1 MLDTAVFR
9 AAVAAAVVSGSG
21 VAMVQTMAEDAPK
34 PQETAQEARTERPA
48 RSWGEEKAGLACSIS
63 AEKTTYQPGEAIPV
77 RFDLKNVSDKPITV
91 WHCGF
96 WPNHRWVVQDPTG
109 QDLKLTAHGRLC
121 RDRYGPDTP
130 RRKNA
135 PFVVR
140 PGKTDASF
148 GPYDMREH
156 FEIPDDVP
164 IRVQCVYLHSADGK
178 WIEITSN
185 TLSLTVEQPSFT
197 FSTGGRY
204 HIEGYG
210 EWVVTLSD
218 SGVMSVTH
226 CVRDTVKR
234 YGPYTLKS
242 RERADLDALTQRAE
256 SAGLES
262 STRAAEPGSVKW
274 SVSFQGEDGSTTYR
288 IWEQDAM
295 KKPELQQ
302 LATQLGTLV
311 RAYTKQ
317 RPVGF
322 PNRASSPGEIKAPK
336 GPAVP

>member
-1 MLDTAVFR
+1 MLYAAVFR

-21 VAMVQTMAEDAPK
+21 AGMGQTLAEDAPK
-34 PQETAQEARTERPA
+34 PQETTQQTQAERPEQI
-48 RSWGEEKAGLACSIS
+48 WGEEKAGIACSIS
-63 AEKTTYQPGEAIPV
+63 AEKTTYQPGEPIPV

-96 WPNHRWVVQDPTG
+96 WPNHRWTVQDATG

-135 PFVVR
+135 PFVVH

-148 GPYDMREH
+148 GPYDLRQH
-156 FEIPDDVP
+156 FEIPDSVT

-218 SGVMSVTH
+218 SGVVSVTH
-226 CVRDTVKR
+226 CVRDTEKW
-234 YGPYTLKS
+234 YGPYTLKQ
-242 RERADLDALTQRAE
+242 RERADLNALIQRAE
-256 SAGLES
+256 SSGLES
-262 STRAAEPGSVKW
+262 STRAAVPGSVRW
-274 SVSFQGEDGSTTYR
+274 TVSFKSTDGSTTYR
-288 IWEQDAM
+288 IWEQDAQ
-295 KKPELQQ
+295 KKREFRQ
-302 LATQLGTLV
+302 LAAQLGTLV
-311 RAYTKQ
+311 RTYAKQ

-322 PNRASSPGEIKAPK
+322 PNRVPSPSEIQKPK
-336 GPAVP
+336 RPAVP